1 MSLYDRTTKQVERL
15 IQRLWSAQLDEH
27 IVHVLGSLVNKK
39 GDYESGRDDRKEMG
53 QTGACPEE

>member
-39 GDYESGRDDRKEMG
+39 GEHESDRDDRKEMG
-53 QTGACPEE
+53 QTGPISKE